1 MANVREL
8 SPLVVRRP
16 KKEKNM
22 HKDANKGISIG
33 ISPETFAVIERI
45 AKQKELPVG
54 ALIKLY
60 LGQGLRNDMTP
71 EEQTELA
78 RTRLKNRKLKQEEVS
93 LDLAA

>member
-1 MANVREL
+1 MNKIAR
-8 SPLVVRRP
+8 
-16 KKEKNM
+16 
-22 HKDANKGISIG
+22 KGISIG

-45 AKQKELPVG
+45 ANRKDLPVG

-78 RTRLKNRKLKQEEVS
+78 RTRLKNRKSKQEPIK

>member
-1 MANVREL
+1 
-8 SPLVVRRP
+8 
-16 KKEKNM
+16 M
-22 HKDANKGISIG
+22 HKDASKGISIG
-33 ISPETFAVIERI
+33 ISPETFAVIEKMAERR
-45 AKQKELPVG
+45 ELPVG